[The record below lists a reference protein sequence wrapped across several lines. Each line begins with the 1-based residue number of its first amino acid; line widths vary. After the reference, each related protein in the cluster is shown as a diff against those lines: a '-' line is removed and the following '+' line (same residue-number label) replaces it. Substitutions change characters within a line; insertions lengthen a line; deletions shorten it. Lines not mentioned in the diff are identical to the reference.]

1 MQKSQFELFKSIKF
15 APLFWT
21 QFLGAFN
28 DNFYK
33 SAMSILITYKLAGE
47 AGLDASVLVTIAAG
61 IFILPFVIF
70 SAFAGQLA
78 DKYERSSLVQK
89 IKIAEI
95 IIMCGASV
103 SFYLGSIF
111 FLMLVLFLMGAQ
123 SAFFGPLKYS
133 ILPQML
139 EQDRL
144 IGANGLI
151 ETGTFL
157 AILLGTIF
165 GGLLIMRDG
174 GLLTVIILVIG
185 IAFIGWLTSR
195 YIPRTAV
202 VDPSLKL
209 RFNIFIETLRVINY
223 VRPMK
228 RVFPAVLGIS
238 WFYLVGATFLSQFPT
253 YAKIIIGANEGV
265 AMFFLAVFSVGT
277 GIGSIGCNTLLKGK
291 ISGRYVSRAAFGIS
305 IAGLMLYFL
314 NPGFGAAHEGEVM
327 GMAQFLAMPRS
338 WGIILSLLA
347 ISSFGGIYVVP
358 LYAIIQTR
366 SRADEIARVTAC
378 VNVMDSFFMV
388 ISSVLATSL
397 LLFGFSIPQIFL
409 VISLLT
415 AAASYLLRGFSGE
428 D

>member
-1 MQKSQFELFKSIKF
+1 MQRSQFELFKSVKF

-47 AGLDASVLVTIAAG
+47 AGLDASVLVTVAAG

-70 SAFAGQLA
+70 SALAGQLA

-95 IIMCGASV
+95 VIMSGASI
-103 SFYLGSIF
+103 SFYLESIF
-111 FLMLVLFLMGAQ
+111 LLMVTLFLMGAQ

-139 EQDRL
+139 ERDRL

-165 GGLLIMRDG
+165 GGLMIMRDG
-174 GLLTVIILVIG
+174 GLFTVSLLIIS
-185 IAFIGWLTSR
+185 IATVGWLASRHIPHTSV
-195 YIPRTAV
+195 I
-202 VDPSLKL
+202 DPFLEL
-209 RFNIFIETLRVINY
+209 RFNIFTETLKVINY

-228 RVFPAVLGIS
+228 RVFPAVLAIS

-253 YAKIIIGANEGV
+253 YSKIIIGADESV
-265 AMFFLAVFSVGT
+265 AMFFLAVFSIGT
-277 GIGSIGCNTLLKGK
+277 GIGSLGCNTLLKGK
-291 ISGRYVSRAAFGIS
+291 ISARYVSRAAFGIS

-314 NPGFGAAHEGEVM
+314 NPGFGAAPEGEIM
-327 GMAQFLAMPRS
+327 GLSQFLTMPRS

-347 ISSFGGIYVVP
+347 ISSFGGLYVVP
-358 LYAIIQTR
+358 LYAVLQSK
-366 SRADEIARVTAC
+366 SRPDEIARVTAC

-388 ISSVLATSL
+388 ISSVFATAL
-397 LLFGFSIPQIFL
+397 LVFGFSIPQIFL

-415 AAASYLLRGFSGE
+415 GAASYLLRGFSRE